1 MDFFYDEIKT
11 DPPKGALGY
20 TTNLIKR
27 EVKYH
32 YIAKQKPLDVKTMA
46 KHVTEFV
53 KQHSEIKKHFA
64 ITDDDFKAYQKSIL
78 DDALAQEVQVEHRLK
93 SQTSDKTAKRK
104 RRGLPPE
111 SPLQKAHRPRVSA
124 KQRRLRALAKLK
136 KKQP

>member
-1 MDFFYDEIKT
+1 MGLSSVT
-11 DPPKGALGY
+11 SPKDY
-20 TTNLIKR
+20 
-27 EVKYH
+27 

-46 KHVTEFV
+46 KHVTEFA
-53 KQHSEIKKHFA
+53 KQHSEIKKHFS
-64 ITDDDFKAYQKSIL
+64 ITEDEFKAYQKSIL
-78 DDALAQEVQVEHRLK
+78 DHALDQVAQAERRRE

-111 SPLQKAHRPRVSA
+111 SPSQRPPRPRVSA